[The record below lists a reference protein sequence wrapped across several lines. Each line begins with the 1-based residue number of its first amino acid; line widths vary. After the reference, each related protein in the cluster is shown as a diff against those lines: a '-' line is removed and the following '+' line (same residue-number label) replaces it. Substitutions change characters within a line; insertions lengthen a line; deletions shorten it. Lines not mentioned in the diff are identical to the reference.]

1 MAKHK
6 NIYRTPNDTFAVR
19 IVRKI
24 GDEYA
29 TVTEIYSTLEEAI
42 AARDAILRN
51 FESTKDLQN
60 SNDKR
65 ARRLARAIKRFETE
79 DIVEIKANEI
89 SDRTL
94 FVKRAECEIC
104 GTDISRSHYFMKS
117 TKCIKCNLGKGSEH
131 QRLILQKRIDRV
143 EANKNNSIG
152 IKNISYD
159 QNTHRYCIGIERNG
173 KRFRTSASTLEKA
186 IQIKE
191 KVLKFYK
198 DHSRLPSFNEISN
211 L

>member
-1 MAKHK
+1 MTKHK
-6 NIYRTPNDTFAVR
+6 NIYRTPSDTFAVR
-19 IVRKI
+19 IIRKI
-24 GDEYA
+24 GERSVS
-29 TVTEIYSTLEEAI
+29 VTEVYQTLEEAI
-42 AARDAILRN
+42 AARDKILRN
-51 FESTKDLQN
+51 FEVNEDLQHSKN
-60 SNDKR
+60 KNE
-65 ARRLARAIKRFETE
+65 RRLARAIERFSTD
-79 DIVEIKANEI
+79 DIVEIKANEV

-104 GTDISRSHYFMKS
+104 GTDISRSHYFMNS

-159 QNTHRYCIGIERNG
+159 QNTRRYCIGIERNG

-191 KVLKFYK
+191 KALKFYK
-198 DHSRLPSFNEISN
+198 DHGRLPSFNEI
-211 L
+211 

>member
-24 GDEYA
+24 GEEYA

-60 SNDKR
+60 SNDKP
-65 ARRLARAIKRFETE
+65 ARRLARAIKRFGTE
-79 DIVEIKANEI
+79 DIVEIKANEV

-104 GTDISRSHYFMKS
+104 GTDISRSHYFMNS

-173 KRFRTSASTLEKA
+173 KRFRTSSSTLEKA

-191 KVLKFYK
+191 KALKFYK
-198 DHSRLPSFNEISN
+198 DHGRLPSFNEI
-211 L
+211 

>member
-19 IVRKI
+19 IVKKI
-24 GDEYA
+24 GEEYA
-29 TVTEIYSTLEEAI
+29 AVIEIYSTLEEAI

-65 ARRLARAIKRFETE
+65 ARRLARAIKRFGTE

-117 TKCIKCNLGKGSEH
+117 TKCIKCNLRKGSEH

-143 EANKNNSIG
+143 EANKNNQLG
-152 IKNISYD
+152 IKNISYS
-159 QNTHRYCIGIERNG
+159 QTYHRYCIDIVRNG
-173 KRFRTSASTLEKA
+173 KRFRAYAETLDEA
-186 IQIKE
+186 ILIKE
-191 KVLKFYK
+191 KALAFFKE
-198 DHSRLPSFNEISN
+198 HSHLPDY
-211 L
+211 

>member
-1 MAKHK
+1 MTKHK
-6 NIYRTPNDTFAVR
+6 NIYRTPSDTFAVR
-19 IVRKI
+19 IIRKI
-24 GDEYA
+24 GERSVS
-29 TVTEIYSTLEEAI
+29 VTEVYQTLEEAI
-42 AARDAILRN
+42 AARDKILRN
-51 FESTKDLQN
+51 FEVNEDLQHSKN
-60 SNDKR
+60 KNE
-65 ARRLARAIKRFETE
+65 RRLARAIKRFSTD
-79 DIVEIKANEI
+79 DIVEIKANEV
-89 SDRTL
+89 SDQTL

-104 GTDISRSHYFMKS
+104 GTDISRSHYFMNS

-159 QNTHRYCIGIERNG
+159 QNTRRYCIGIERNG

-191 KVLKFYK
+191 KALKFYK
-198 DHSRLPSFNEISN
+198 DHGRLPSFNEI
-211 L
+211 

>member
-1 MAKHK
+1 MTKIK
-6 NIYRTPNDTFAVR
+6 NIYRTPSDTFAVR
-19 IVRKI
+19 IIRKI
-24 GDEYA
+24 GDRSVS
-29 TVTEIYSTLEEAI
+29 VTEVYRTLEEAI
-42 AARDAILRN
+42 AARDKILRN

-65 ARRLARAIKRFETE
+65 ARRLARAIKRFGTE

-152 IKNISYD
+152 VKNISYD
-159 QNTHRYCIGIERNG
+159 QNTCRYCIGVERNG

-191 KVLKFYK
+191 KALKFYK
-198 DHSRLPSFNEISN
+198 DHGHLPSFNEI
-211 L
+211 

>member
-1 MAKHK
+1 MTKHK

-19 IVRKI
+19 IVRKT
-24 GDEYA
+24 DEEYA
-29 TVTEIYSTLEEAI
+29 TVTEIYSTVEEAI

-60 SNDKR
+60 SNDKH
-65 ARRLARAIKRFETE
+65 ARRLARAIKRFGTE
-79 DIVEIKANEI
+79 DIVEIKANEV

-104 GTDISRSHYFMKS
+104 RTDISRSHYFMNS

-152 IKNISYD
+152 VKNISYD
-159 QNTHRYCIGIERNG
+159 QNTRRYCIGIERNG

-198 DHSRLPSFNEISN
+198 DYDRLPSFNEI
-211 L
+211 

>member
-1 MAKHK
+1 MTKHK

-24 GDEYA
+24 GEEYA

-65 ARRLARAIKRFETE
+65 ARRLARAIERFGTE

-104 GTDISRSHYFMKS
+104 RTDISRSHYFMNC
-117 TKCIKCNLGKGSEH
+117 TKCIKCNLEKGSEH
-131 QRLILQKRIDRV
+131 QRKILQKRIDRV

-159 QNTHRYCIGIERNG
+159 QNTRRYCIGIERSG
-173 KRFRTSASTLEKA
+173 KRFRTSSSTLEKA

-191 KVLKFYK
+191 KALKFYK
-198 DHSRLPSFNEISN
+198 DHGRLPSFNEI
-211 L
+211 

>member
-1 MAKHK
+1 MTKHK
-6 NIYRTPNDTFAVR
+6 NIYRTPNNTFAVR

-24 GDEYA
+24 GEEYA

-65 ARRLARAIKRFETE
+65 ARRLARAIKRFGTE
-79 DIVEIKANEI
+79 DIVEIKANEV

-94 FVKRAECEIC
+94 FIKRAECEIC

-117 TKCIKCNLGKGSEH
+117 TKCSKCNLVKGSEH
-131 QRLILQKRIDRV
+131 QRLIHQKRIDRV
-143 EANKNNSIG
+143 EANKNNQLG
-152 IKNISYD
+152 IKNISY
-159 QNTHRYCIGIERNG
+159 NTRYHRYCIDIVRNG
-173 KRFRTSASTLEKA
+173 KRFRAYAETLDEA
-186 IQIKE
+186 ILIKE
-191 KVLKFYK
+191 KSVSILQRTWSSARLSK
-198 DHSRLPSFNEISN
+198 DR
-211 L
+211 